1 VRIAS
6 LTGKEPALR
15 ITAKGALGMPRL
27 PRYCEII
34 ARFRSR
40 IDDYMTASYG
50 KRDYSRLRNTFL
62 RGLLETL
69 MTGQRP
75 QEEIPDRKLAAM
87 LKQAELQST
96 QDDHRLAKAW
106 YERRVYKSGR
116 GAVASRWRVR
126 PAEIRYL
133 EQLWADLRY
142 TQEEYRALIED
153 AGADW
158 TFVVDEMHEEIVV
171 WLDEKAIED
180 IVLVALEA
188 YAVPRRGVAFTETYG
203 ICFGSTKTTE
213 EKRVAHGKHITRHI
227 DVDSVHIQL
236 RAECYSNK
244 VTYDLRSLETQM
256 EVAKIL
262 FPQLDIVGD
271 FHTHVYRT
279 VQELRESRGW
289 SFSGADEA
297 VIPTWADP
305 LREKGYHP
313 RASLIVGVAT
323 GGKRITRPGRMRHNV
338 IRFSVNKYHFY
349 VACFRIIGDRYSDT
363 NITLQ
368 PIAIPG
374 T

>member
-1 VRIAS
+1 
-6 LTGKEPALR
+6 
-15 ITAKGALGMPRL
+15 MPRL
-27 PRYCEII
+27 PRYCALI
-34 ARFRSR
+34 ARYKAQTEA
-40 IDDYMTASYG
+40 YMTASYG
-50 KRDYSRLRNTFL
+50 KRRYRRLRNKLL
-62 RGLLETL
+62 RNLTDTL
-69 MTGQRP
+69 ITGRRP
-75 QEEIPDRKLAAM
+75 ADEGADRKLASV
-87 LKQAELQST
+87 LRQAEQQSVK
-96 QDDHRLAKAW
+96 DDHRLAKAW
-106 YERRVYKSGR
+106 YEIRAYKVGR
-116 GAVASRWRVR
+116 HAAASRWHVR
-126 PAEIRYL
+126 PEEIKYL

-142 TQEEYRALIED
+142 TPDEYRALLEER
-153 AGADW
+153 GADW
-158 TFVVDEMHEEIVV
+158 TFGVDEMHEEIIVG
-171 WLDEKAIED
+171 LDNKAIED

-188 YAVPRRGVAFTETYG
+188 YAVPRRGLKFTETYG

-213 EKRVAHGKHITRHI
+213 EKRVAHGKHLIRHV

-279 VQELRESRGW
+279 VQELKESRGW
-289 SFSGADEA
+289 SYSASDED
-297 VIPTWADP
+297 VIPTWVDP

-323 GGKRITRPGRMRHNV
+323 GAKRITKPGRMRDNV

-349 VACFRIIGDRYSDT
+349 VACFRIIGNRYSDA
-363 NITLQ
+363 NISLQ

-374 T
+374 P

>member
-1 VRIAS
+1 
-6 LTGKEPALR
+6 
-15 ITAKGALGMPRL
+15 MPRL
-27 PRYCEII
+27 PRYCDII
-34 ARFRSR
+34 AKFRDR
-40 IDDYMTASYG
+40 TEAYMTASYG
-50 KRDYSRLRNTFL
+50 RRDYKRLRVALL
-62 RGLLETL
+62 RGILETL

-75 QEEIPDRKLAAM
+75 EEDAPDRKLGAF
-87 LKQAELQST
+87 LRQAEEQSVK
-96 QDDHRLAKAW
+96 DDHRLAKAW
-106 YERRVYKSGR
+106 YENRLYKASR
-116 GAVASRWRVR
+116 GAAASRWRVR
-126 PAEIRYL
+126 PAELRYL
-133 EQLWADLRY
+133 EQLWSDVRY
-142 TQEEYRALIED
+142 TSDEYRSLILE
-153 AGADW
+153 AGTDW
-158 TFVVDEMHEEIVV
+158 TFVVDEMHEEMVV

-213 EKRVAHGKHITRHI
+213 ERRLAHGRHITRHV
-227 DVDSVHIQL
+227 DVKSVHIQL

-279 VQELRESRGW
+279 VKDLREARGW
-289 SFSGADEA
+289 SFSTADEA

-305 LREKGYHP
+305 LREKGYRP
-313 RASLIVGVAT
+313 RASLIVGVAS
-323 GGKRITRPGRMRHNV
+323 GGKRIAKPGRLRQNV

-349 VACFRIIGDRYSDT
+349 VACFRIIGDRYSET

>member
-1 VRIAS
+1 
-6 LTGKEPALR
+6 
-15 ITAKGALGMPRL
+15 MPRL

-34 ARFRSR
+34 NRYRDRVEAF
-40 IDDYMTASYG
+40 MTASYG
-50 KRDYSRLRNTFL
+50 KRNYKRRRRVLLRAVMA
-62 RGLLETL
+62 TL
-69 MTGQRP
+69 MTGTRP
-75 QEEIPDRKLAAM
+75 PEDVPDRKLASM
-87 LKQAELQST
+87 LKRAEQQSAK
-96 QDDHRLAKAW
+96 DDYRLAKAW
-106 YERRVYKSGR
+106 YEIRTYKTSL
-116 GAVASRWRVR
+116 AAAASRWRVK
-126 PAEIRYL
+126 PVEIKYLQQVWAE
-133 EQLWADLRY
+133 LRY
-142 TQEEYRALIED
+142 TQDEYRALMRK
-153 AGADW
+153 AGLDW
-158 TFVVDEMHEEIVV
+158 TFDVDEKHEEIVV

-203 ICFGSTKTTE
+203 ICFGSTKSTE
-213 EKRVAHGKHITRHI
+213 EKRLAHGKHTIRHI
-227 DVDSVHIQL
+227 EVESVHIQL

-244 VTYDLRSLETQM
+244 VTYDLRSLEAQM
-256 EVAKIL
+256 EVAKVL

-279 VQELRESRGW
+279 VKELMEARGW
-289 SFSGADEA
+289 SFSKADES
-297 VIPTWADP
+297 VIPTWVVP

-323 GGKRITRPGRMRHNV
+323 GGKRISKPGRMRNNV

-349 VACFRIIGDRYSDT
+349 VACFRIIGARYSDT

>member
-1 VRIAS
+1 
-6 LTGKEPALR
+6 
-15 ITAKGALGMPRL
+15 MPRL

-34 ARFRSR
+34 GKYRDRV
-40 IDDYMTASYG
+40 DEYMIASYG
-50 KRDYSRLRNTFL
+50 KRNYKRR
-62 RGLLETL
+62 RHALLKAVAETL
-69 MTGQRP
+69 MAGRRP
-75 QEEIPDRKLAAM
+75 PDGIPDRKLASI
-87 LKQAELQST
+87 LRRAEQQSAK
-96 QDDHRLAKAW
+96 DDHRLAKAW
-106 YERRVYKSGR
+106 YEIRTYRTSH
-116 GAVASRWRVR
+116 AAAASRWRVK
-126 PAEIRYL
+126 PAEIKYL
-133 EQLWADLRY
+133 QQLWTELRY
-142 TQEEYRALIED
+142 TQEEYRAFMRRGGSE
-153 AGADW
+153 W
-158 TFVVDEMHEEIVV
+158 TFDVDEKHEEIVV

-203 ICFGSTKTTE
+203 ICFGSTKSTE
-213 EKRVAHGKHITRHI
+213 EKRLAHGKHTIRHI
-227 DVDSVHIQL
+227 EVESVHIQL

-244 VTYDLRSLETQM
+244 VTYDLRSLEAQM
-256 EVAKIL
+256 EVAKVL

-279 VQELRESRGW
+279 VKELTEARGW
-289 SFSGADEA
+289 RYSSADEA
-297 VIPTWADP
+297 VIPTWVVP

-323 GGKRITRPGRMRHNV
+323 GGKRITKPGRMKNNV

-349 VACFRIIGDRYSDT
+349 VACFRIIGDLYSDT

>member
-1 VRIAS
+1 
-6 LTGKEPALR
+6 
-15 ITAKGALGMPRL
+15 MPRL

-34 ARFRSR
+34 AKYRARTEA
-40 IDDYMTASYG
+40 YMTASYG
-50 KRDYSRLRNTFL
+50 KRAYKRLRVALL
-62 RGLLETL
+62 RNLLETL
-69 MTGQRP
+69 MTGRRP
-75 QEEIPDRKLAAM
+75 QEEIPDRKLGAI
-87 LKQAELQST
+87 LRQAEQQSVK
-96 QDDHRLAKAW
+96 DDHRLAKAW
-106 YERRVYKSGR
+106 YEIRVYKASR
-116 GAVASRWRVR
+116 GAAAGRWRVR
-126 PAEIRYL
+126 PTEIRYL
-133 EQLWADLRY
+133 DQLWMDMRY
-142 TQEEYRALIED
+142 TGDEYRALID
-153 AGADW
+153 SAGTDW

-188 YAVPRRGVAFTETYG
+188 YAVPRRGVTFTETYG

-213 EKRVAHGKHITRHI
+213 EKRLAHGRHI
-227 DVDSVHIQL
+227 IRHVDVDSVHIQL

-279 VQELRESRGW
+279 VKDLREARGW
-289 SFSGADEA
+289 SFSSADEA
-297 VIPTWADP
+297 VIPTWAEP
-305 LREKGYHP
+305 LREKGYRP
-313 RASLIVGVAT
+313 RASLIVGVAS
-323 GGKRITRPGRMRHNV
+323 GGKRILKPGRLRHNV
-338 IRFSVNKYHFY
+338 IRFCVNKYHFY
-349 VACFRIIGDRYSDT
+349 VACFRIIGDRYSET